1 MELKNRHLTWRWCG
15 RAASRRALLSALLR
29 RAVHLHVKQQQMAG
43 TMAYDEKKIEMAV
56 LALLYYGSF
65 ERPGNRSAWK
75 TYDWAITERLF
86 EQGLIGDPRGTSKSI
101 VFTPEGEVRAKA
113 AFEALFSAGSSPGG
127 GRPAKAKKGKRAR
140 SD

>member
-1 MELKNRHLTWRWCG
+1 
-15 RAASRRALLSALLR
+15 
-29 RAVHLHVKQQQMAG
+29 MAR

-86 EQGLIGDPRGTSKSI
+86 EQGLIGDPRGTSKSLI
-101 VFTPEGEVRAKA
+101 FTPEGEARAKA
-113 AFEALFSAGSSPGG
+113 AFEALFGAASAPGG
-127 GRPAKAKKGKRAR
+127 GRPVQAQKGKSAGAGRGGL
-140 SD
+140 

>member
-1 MELKNRHLTWRWCG
+1 
-15 RAASRRALLSALLR
+15 
-29 RAVHLHVKQQQMAG
+29 MAG

-86 EQGLIGDPRGTSKSI
+86 EQGLIGDPRGTSKSL
-101 VFTPEGEVRAKA
+101 VFTPEGEARAKA
-113 AFEALFSAGSSPGG
+113 AFEALFGAPSAPGG
-127 GRPAKAKKGKRAR
+127 GRSATPQKGKRAS

>member
-1 MELKNRHLTWRWCG
+1 M
-15 RAASRRALLSALLR
+15 
-29 RAVHLHVKQQQMAG
+29 VG

-86 EQGLIGDPRGTSKSI
+86 EQGLIDNPRGTSKSL
-101 VFTPEGEVRAKA
+101 VFTPEGEARAKA
-113 AFEALFSAGSSPGG
+113 AFEAHFGVPSAPRG
-127 GRPAKAKKGKRAR
+127 GRSAKAQKGKRAR

>member
-1 MELKNRHLTWRWCG
+1 
-15 RAASRRALLSALLR
+15 
-29 RAVHLHVKQQQMAG
+29 MAG

-113 AFEALFSAGSSPGG
+113 AFEALFDAGSPPGG

-140 SD
+140 SDYSRCWPAVQLHVRLLLLHTPPCSIWPRHS

>member
-1 MELKNRHLTWRWCG
+1 M
-15 RAASRRALLSALLR
+15 AAN
-29 RAVHLHVKQQQMAG
+29 VKQQQMAG

-127 GRPAKAKKGKRAR
+127 GRPAKAKKGKRAH

>member
-1 MELKNRHLTWRWCG
+1 MRVIAN
-15 RAASRRALLSALLR
+15 
-29 RAVHLHVKQQQMAG
+29 VKQQQMAG

-75 TYDWAITERLF
+75 TYDWAITEHLF

-113 AFEALFSAGSSPGG
+113 AFEALFGAGSSPSG